1 MNKIIFKLKAM
12 IESVDT
18 RVILKNEISFID
30 KDPLIDLHV
39 NLEVSSLLASN
50 TRKKSDLELVHEYDL
65 VKPKTNLKGKKNF
78 EKLNAI
84 LIKEIEKNN
93 EIDDLISPVVR
104 IILNASIPWKG
115 FINKEK
121 LLSHLS
127 YYFQDRPTTVKTI
140 LKIVKQYHFYAKSK
154 KVNKQ
159 ELFDIVNFYTDLSS
173 IDDVY
178 KDFDNFFTRLDAENL
193 KNDFIDNL
201 SIISPDIAKYKV
213 VFKFEDW
220 YEDVTIEPAWMV
232 EEEMKYRA
240 RSEVTRFILLILRD
254 IARYNS
260 QIFQD
265 LESIKLIWDNDFK
278 DYEREKTKVNWKKL
292 DNDIKNQLLFW
303 NVDIFLDNMD
313 LEDDPELEEML
324 EYIFKHLIL
333 KQNTVLDLFKSLTI
347 DKNLLKL
354 IFWWSRTQK
363 RKIRFIHYEL
373 KNYIKEEY
381 WYNLQF
387 DFEK

>member
-1 MNKIIFKLKAM
+1 M
-12 IESVDT
+12 
-18 RVILKNEISFID
+18 
-30 KDPLIDLHV
+30 
-39 NLEVSSLLASN
+39 
-50 TRKKSDLELVHEYDL
+50 
-65 VKPKTNLKGKKNF
+65 
-78 EKLNAI
+78 
-84 LIKEIEKNN
+84 
-93 EIDDLISPVVR
+93 
-104 IILNASIPWKG
+104 
-115 FINKEK
+115 
-121 LLSHLS
+121 
-127 YYFQDRPTTVKTI
+127 
-140 LKIVKQYHFYAKSK
+140 KIVKQYHFYAKSK